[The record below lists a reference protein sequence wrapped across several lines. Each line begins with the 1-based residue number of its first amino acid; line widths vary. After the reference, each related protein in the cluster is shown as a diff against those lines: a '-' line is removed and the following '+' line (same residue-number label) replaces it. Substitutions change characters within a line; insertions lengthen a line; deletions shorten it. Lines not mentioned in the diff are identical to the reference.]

1 MERQNF
7 STFYNGL
14 RKVNYFEK
22 ITFDHTRIKCK
33 IFKTFNRFKIF
44 FGSQVAAQFFSGC
57 NSLKCFQP
65 AKRQRKAKFIDF
77 RIFRTKKFR

>member
-1 MERQNF
+1 MERQKF

-33 IFKTFNRFKIF
+33 IFETFTLFTIF
-44 FGSQVAAQFFSGC
+44 FGSQVAAQFCSGC
-57 NSLKCFQP
+57 NSSKKFSALK
-65 AKRQRKAKFIDF
+65 KAKKGEIY
-77 RIFRTKKFR
+77 